1 MDIKPDVIAAI
12 GNTPL
17 IKLRKASELT
27 GCTILGKAEFMNPG
41 QSVKDR
47 AALFIIKD
55 AIAKGELKPGG
66 TIVEGTAGNTGI
78 GIAIV
83 ANAMGFKTVIVIPVT
98 QSQEKKD
105 TLRLLGAEPIDVA
118 VQDADSR
125 RKKFLIADMDSTM
138 IGQEC
143 IDELAAEVGLK
154 DKVSAITARAM
165 NGEIAFEPAL
175 IERVALLK
183 GLPLSVV
190 DEVIA
195 KRITLTPGGRQ
206 LIATMKSKGHYTALV
221 SGGFT
226 VFTGPI
232 AEMLGFDENRAN
244 TLIAEAGI
252 LTGEVANPILGKQAK
267 VDALIDIAARLGIST
282 GEALAV
288 GDGANDLGMIQLAGT
303 GVALHAKP
311 VVAEQAKVRI
321 DHGDLTALL
330 YLQGY
335 RKTDFVG

>member
-1 MDIKPDVIAAI
+1 MALADGTDPDAAEALLRAVI
-12 GNTPL
+12 
-17 IKLRKASELT
+17 
-27 GCTILGKAEFMNPG
+27 GKA
-41 QSVKDR
+41 
-47 AALFIIKD
+47 A
-55 AIAKGELKPGG
+55 
-66 TIVEGTAGNTGI
+66 
-78 GIAIV
+78 
-83 ANAMGFKTVIVIPVT
+83 
-98 QSQEKKD
+98 
-105 TLRLLGAEPIDVA
+105 IDVA
-118 VQDADSR
+118 VQDAESR
-125 RKKFLIADMDSTM
+125 RKKLLIADMDSTM

-154 DKVSAITARAM
+154 DKVADITARAM

-175 IERVALLK
+175 TERVALLK

-195 KRITLTPGGRQ
+195 KRITLTPGGKQ

-232 AEMLGFDENRAN
+232 AEMLGFQENRAN
-244 TLIAEAGI
+244 TLLSQDGI
-252 LTGEVANPILGKQAK
+252 LTGEVASPILGKQAK
-267 VDALIDIAARLGIST
+267 VDALLDIAGRLGIST
-282 GEALAV
+282 DEALAV
-288 GDGANDLGMIQLAGT
+288 GDGANDLGMIELAGT

-311 VVAEQAKVRI
+311 VVAEQANVRI

>member
-1 MDIKPDVIAAI
+1 MALTDGTDPDAAEAR
-12 GNTPL
+12 
-17 IKLRKASELT
+17 LR
-27 GCTILGKAEFMNPG
+27 AEVN
-41 QSVKDR
+41 
-47 AALFIIKD
+47 
-55 AIAKGELKPGG
+55 
-66 TIVEGTAGNTGI
+66 
-78 GIAIV
+78 
-83 ANAMGFKTVIVIPVT
+83 GF
-98 QSQEKKD
+98 
-105 TLRLLGAEPIDVA
+105 PIDVA
-118 VQDADSR
+118 VQDAESR

-154 DKVSAITARAM
+154 EKVAAITARAM

-183 GLPLSVV
+183 GLPGSVI

-195 KRITLTPGGRQ
+195 KRITLTPGGKE
-206 LIATMKSKGHYTALV
+206 LIATMKAKGHYTALV

-232 AEMLGFDENRAN
+232 AAKLGFDENRAN
-244 TLIAEAGI
+244 VLIEKDGT
-252 LTGEVANPILGKQAK
+252 LTGEVVHPILGKQAK
-267 VDALIDIAARLGIST
+267 VDALIDISGKLGIST
-282 GEALAV
+282 AEVIAV
-288 GDGANDLGMIQLAGT
+288 GDGANDLGMLQLAGS

-311 VVAEQAKVRI
+311 VVAEQAKIRI

-335 RKTDFVG
+335 RKTDFVA